1 MSEAT
6 YLACC
11 WPFGKTPSIPHWY
24 QRGRAQTKGPNPV
37 APLQPCCG
45 KTRQSN
51 RLSSIL
57 IVQSR
62 ISGNLLSSLFIY
74 ILQFAQCQHI
84 NNLEGMTMEEL
95 QDRLQYVR
103 IQKADLR
110 KQAKGLRKVHLWDC
124 LMDSLEKK
132 QKNARQP
139 LSRQS
144 IEK

>member
-1 MSEAT
+1 
-6 YLACC
+6 
-11 WPFGKTPSIPHWY
+11 
-24 QRGRAQTKGPNPV
+24 
-37 APLQPCCG
+37 
-45 KTRQSN
+45 
-51 RLSSIL
+51 
-57 IVQSR
+57 
-62 ISGNLLSSLFIY
+62 
-74 ILQFAQCQHI
+74 
-84 NNLEGMTMEEL
+84 MTMEEL